1 MVNCYVIH
9 TKDCLVLW
17 NISLENKEESVF
29 SRYEI
34 ELKSHLSVV
43 LKGGEIQGYTG
54 VTASGK
60 AILLSV
66 SQKGKIEV
74 DELRIDGG
82 SDLLMIELQ
91 QVNAKTG
98 EYYCLTAQEEI
109 YLLAAGNRSK
119 VVAN

>member
-1 MVNCYVIH
+1 M
-9 TKDCLVLW
+9 LW
-17 NISLENKEESVF
+17 NISLENKEETVF

-34 ELKSHLSVV
+34 EMKSHLSVV
-43 LKGGEIQGYTG
+43 LKGGAIQGYTG

-60 AILLSV
+60 PILLSV
-66 SQKGKIEV
+66 SQKGKMEV

-119 VVAN
+119 VMAN